1 LRLGRRSRPSR
12 PSRCSRGTLVRGNGI
27 AGTRLSAAAAAAA
40 TAAAAAAAAIAPQ
53 PDARGARP
61 CAAATHSA

>member
-1 LRLGRRSRPSR
+1 
-12 PSRCSRGTLVRGNGI
+12 LVRGGGI

-40 TAAAAAAAAIAPQ
+40 TAAAAAAIAPQ